1 MPAQMNAV
9 RRPEG
14 NDDPEEPF
22 IPDFS
27 EGMETG
33 LYLALFELFDEGLV
47 ITGDE
52 VVLEANSAACRLL
65 ERDYRQV
72 AGRPLADL
80 FPSEREFLDAR
91 ARLFIRGETRGSLR
105 VSLPEKRDRE
115 LRFVAAARLRPG
127 LHALILSPAQGA
139 ESPFAPPS
147 VDTVWPRLAAA
158 LEQPVIVIDDQGRVA
173 AANAAALGTLGFA
186 RADLVGHVLESRLAV
201 TWPAHGEPQL
211 VRIETPGSAE
221 SLSGRILPGP
231 KPEWQLLIL
240 PPASR
245 TKAASKPATA
255 RRGDAPRHGAAPDND
270 ASMERMFADCPLPTL
285 LCEGPELRIFAASAS
300 AVKAYG
306 YPYERLC
313 RMRLA
318 DLRCE
323 AENGRGLAESGIWRH
338 RHANGTTFDATIVA
352 YRVDAAGHP
361 DAMVVMHGHPAAAP

>member
-105 VSLPEKRDRE
+105 VSLPQKRDRE

-127 LHALILSPAQGA
+127 IHALILSPARGA
-139 ESPFAPPS
+139 NTPSAP

-158 LEQPVIVIDDQGRVA
+158 LEQPVIVIDDQGRIA

-186 RADLVGHVLESRLAV
+186 RADLVGHALDSRLGV
-201 TWPAHGEPQL
+201 TWPGRGEPQFARIDAPGHGEP
-211 VRIETPGSAE
+211 
-221 SLSGRILPGP
+221 LSGRILPGP
-231 KPEWQLLIL
+231 KPGWQLLIL
-240 PPASR
+240 PANSG
-245 TKAASKPATA
+245 KATGALATA
-255 RRGDAPRHGAAPDND
+255 HHPDAPPQRAALND
-270 ASMERMFADCPLPTL
+270 DVSVERLFADCPLPTL

-323 AENGRGLAESGIWRH
+323 AEDGRSLAESGLWRH
-338 RHANGTTFDATIVA
+338 RHANGTTFDAVIVA

>member
-1 MPAQMNAV
+1 MPAQMNALH
-9 RRPEG
+9 RPKG
-14 NDDPEEPF
+14 DDDPEEPF

-105 VSLPEKRDRE
+105 VSLPEKRERE

-127 LHALILSPAQGA
+127 LHALILSPTQDAQSLSG
-139 ESPFAPPS
+139 PAPA
-147 VDTVWPRLAAA
+147 DAVWPRLAAA
-158 LEQPVIVIDDQGRVA
+158 LEQPVIVIDDQCRVA

-186 RADLVGHVLESRLAV
+186 RADLVGHALESRLAV
-201 TWPAHGEPQL
+201 TWPASAEPQFA
-211 VRIETPGSAE
+211 RIDAPGHDEPLSA
-221 SLSGRILPGP
+221 RILPGP
-231 KPEWQLLIL
+231 KPEWQLLIF
-240 PPASR
+240 PAASR
-245 TKAASKPATA
+245 AKASSALATA
-255 RRGDAPRHGAAPDND
+255 RHRDAPQRPTSNRD
-270 ASMERMFADCPLPTL
+270 ASIERMFADCPLPTL
-285 LCEGPELRIFAASAS
+285 LCEGPELRIFAANAS

-306 YPYERLC
+306 YPHEQLC

-318 DLRCE
+318 DLRC
-323 AENGRGLAESGIWRH
+323 APESGRSLTESGLWRQ
-338 RHANGTTFDATIVA
+338 RGANGTTFDAAIVA
-352 YRVDAAGHP
+352 YRVDAPGHP
-361 DAMVVMHGHPAAAP
+361 GAMVVMHAPPPATA